1 MRWPTE
7 RARDLFR
14 EGNEHGCDLPLASVT
29 RDGGVEF
36 RSDLNIS
43 VWNPADDVSSYK
55 RVLPGDFVIGLR
67 SFQSGIGYSTIAAL
81 VSPAYSVLRPQRI
94 DMCLDFFRYL

>member
-1 MRWPTE
+1 MSWDRL
-7 RARDLFR
+7 RGRLLFR
-14 EGNEHGCDLPLASVT
+14 EVNERGCDLPLASVT

-43 VWNPADDVSSYK
+43 VWNPGDDISSYK

-67 SFQSGIGYSTIAAL
+67 SFQSGIGASTIEGL
-81 VSPAYSVLRPQRI
+81 VSPAYTVLRPI
-94 DMCLDFFRYL
+94 S